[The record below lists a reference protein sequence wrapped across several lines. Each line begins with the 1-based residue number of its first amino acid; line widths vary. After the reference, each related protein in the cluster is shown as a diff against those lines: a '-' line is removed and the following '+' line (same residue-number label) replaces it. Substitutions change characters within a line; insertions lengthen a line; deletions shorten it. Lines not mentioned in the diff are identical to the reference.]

1 MCDYRSQEEPLVK
14 STRDDKLSGG
24 EEGGAAADPAGE
36 GNDAV
41 STKPVLAAGKPEEKA
56 PTGKS
61 SMATAKPVNKNKT
74 EGRGG
79 GCGKGESF
87 CDGSSARL
95 PDQPLARLHRDL
107 TMPSPGSPPGP
118 NSEQ

>member
-41 STKPVLAAGKPEEKA
+41 STEPVLAAGKPEEKA

-79 GCGKGESF
+79 G
-87 CDGSSARL
+87 SSEGRTVAEASGRGA
-95 PDQPLARLHRDL
+95 Q
-107 TMPSPGSPPGP
+107 
-118 NSEQ
+118 SED